1 MTDHDDL
8 QDVDS
13 PDDEVSSPAD
23 ETSSPADSHTSQP
36 QPGSPV
42 ALSQPTDVV
51 AALPRL
57 EDAVV
62 LLDFDGTLSDL
73 VDDPGAAA
81 PVPGAADAVVALA
94 DRTRVLVVSGRSID
108 DLRPRL
114 PAGIDVTFAGGHGAE
129 LAHGDEPVR
138 ALVDDVELV
147 TRHRDQAVTALRDL
161 LGDTP
166 GWVVEVKPTGVAVH
180 SRMVA
185 APQDHMDSVLAILDG
200 HQVGGM
206 EVTHGHDVVELR
218 PAGVHKGVAVAQ
230 LLAHEQRTPV
240 AFGDDVTDED
250 MFAEVVTRGGRAV
263 LVSRTA
269 RPTHAV
275 HRVADP
281 AAVVDTLAA
290 WARSTDA

>member
-1 MTDHDDL
+1 MNGTGAGDGQPGGAAGLSH
-8 QDVDS
+8 
-13 PDDEVSSPAD
+13 PDEVV
-23 ETSSPADSHTSQP
+23 T
-36 QPGSPV
+36 
-42 ALSQPTDVV
+42 
-51 AALPRL
+51 ALPTL

-81 PVPGAADAVVALA
+81 PVPGAADAMAALA

-129 LAHGDEPVR
+129 LAHGDAPVQ
-138 ALVDDVELV
+138 AMVDDVALV
-147 TRHRDQAVTALRDL
+147 THHRDQAIATLRDL
-161 LGDTP
+161 LDDEP

-185 APQDHMDSVLAILDG
+185 DPTTHMDTVLAILSD
-200 HQVGGM
+200 HEVGGM

-218 PAGVHKGVAVAQ
+218 PAGVHKGVAVAR
-230 LLAHEQRTPV
+230 LLAGEQRTPV

-250 MFAEVVTRGGRAV
+250 MFAEVVQHGGMAV
-263 LVSRTA
+263 VVAQSPRQ
-269 RPTHAV
+269 THAV
-275 HRVADP
+275 HRLPDP
-281 AAVVDTLAA
+281 AAVVATLTA
-290 WARSTDA
+290 WARAD